1 MRMRWVEVWV
11 VGVHVILDCILWY
24 LELIDED
31 VTVIRKTGNRSGTP
45 FLFVMG
51 CFGVGIQKGMIEM
64 NGLE

>member
-11 VGVHVILDCILWY
+11 VALCFILDCISWY

-31 VTVIRKTGNRSGTP
+31 VTVIRKTGKQSGTT

-51 CFGVGIQKGMIEM
+51 CFGVDIQKGMG
-64 NGLE
+64 GL